1 MPKTDVFL
9 AIAFPWILTVEGRF
23 SKDPRDRGN
32 WTGGKVDVGEL
43 RGTKYGIAASSHP
56 TLDIENLTHEQAAE
70 IYRREYWDKLRC
82 GELPPAIAL
91 AVFDDA
97 VNQGPRAAANTL
109 QIALRVPV
117 DGEVGPETI
126 AAARAAIVEAFL
138 PEFLSYRAFSY
149 AHAPGAPTF
158 LRGWMLRL
166 FRLELACLRLGVV
179 VASAQQ

>member
-1 MPKTDVFL
+1 LKTDVFA
-9 AIAFPWILTVEGRF
+9 AIAFPWILTVEGRY

-70 IYRREYWDKLRC
+70 IYRREYWNPLRC
-82 GELPPAIAL
+82 DELPPAIAL

-109 QIALRVPV
+109 QLALRVPI
-117 DGEVGPETI
+117 DGEVGPETL
-126 AAARAAIVEAFL
+126 AAAGFATIEAFL

-149 AHAPGAPTF
+149 ASTPGAAHY

-166 FRLELACLRLGVV
+166 FRLELACLRLGGAISKSV
-179 VASAQQ
+179 SA